1 MLNSKEKNIFFLTL
15 FDDLRYSVQYM
26 NDKPYK
32 ILDCTIRDGGYYT
45 DWYFTDDFVNEY
57 LAACAN
63 SPVSIIELGY
73 ISNSDDANGP
83 YYHLEKNILKK
94 AKKILGVKKKIF
106 AMVNFKEIKS
116 ASSLL
121 LLLKDKIGLID
132 GVRFAVAPK
141 NIKRFSKIISK
152 VAPKFKN
159 ISFNLNLMYLSEW
172 FDKPKVIETIFNNI
186 SSKVA
191 RVAFVDSYG
200 ALTPDNIYSFMN
212 RINLSYKNK
221 FEYGCHFHNNCGL
234 ALANSI
240 IANKNGCKIIDT
252 TFTGM
257 GRGAGNAETE
267 LLMSV
272 NTDARKKIIGF
283 HLNNF
288 LERLEKLKSEMK
300 WGSSFPYAFAATN
313 GYSQSDMM
321 DLIQKKRLDPSTAI
335 QVISKKK
342 TSGEIK
348 FINGDKIR
356 ISKKLNP
363 VLIGGAKSFLSQGNQ
378 LLKAIGNNS
387 PIFFSGSNAFNN
399 FLDLKMKIKNP
410 KYLILTG
417 SEIKKLNVKL
427 NKKIF
432 SQMYLKGI
440 IAEQIFLPKY
450 LNRISKNIILS
461 DSVAENPLMLIGKL
475 FIKLKIKKMHLAF
488 FDGDIDS
495 KRERIVFDETQ
506 ESINKLMKQKL
517 KITTITKSEFELG
530 YNNPWLND

>member
-1 MLNSKEKNIFFLTL
+1 
-15 FDDLRYSVQYM
+15 M
-26 NDKPYK
+26 NNMTYK

-45 DWYFTDDFVNEY
+45 DWHFTEDFVNEY

-63 SPVSIIELGY
+63 SPVSIVELGY
-73 ISNSDDANGP
+73 ISNATDTNGP
-83 YYHLEKNILKK
+83 YYHLEKNILKR
-94 AKKILGVKKKIF
+94 AKRVLGTKKKIF
-106 AMVNFKEIKS
+106 AMVNFKEIKTK
-116 ASSLL
+116 SSLL
-121 LLLKDKIGLID
+121 SLLKDKIGLID

-141 NIKRFSKIISK
+141 NIKKFSKIISG
-152 VAPKFKN
+152 VAPKLKH

-172 FDKPKVIETIFNNI
+172 FDKPKVINSIFNNI
-186 SSKVA
+186 SHHVD

-200 ALTPDNIYSFMN
+200 ALTPENIISFMK
-212 RINLSYKNK
+212 RINFSYKNK

-252 TFTGM
+252 TFAGM

-267 LLMSV
+267 LLMSIK
-272 NTDARKKIIGF
+272 NDARKKIIGF

-288 LERLEKLKSEMK
+288 LERLDKLKTEMR

-321 DLIQKKRLDPSTAI
+321 DLIQKRLDPSTAI
-335 QVISKKK
+335 QVISKKRAN
-342 TSGEIK
+342 SEIR
-348 FINGDKIR
+348 FINKDKIKYL
-356 ISKKLNP
+356 KKTDP
-363 VLIGGAKSFLSQGNQ
+363 VLIGGAKSFLNQGSQ
-378 LLKAIGNNS
+378 LLKTIGS
-387 PIFFSGSNAFNN
+387 TAPIFFSGGNAFNN
-399 FLDLKMKIKNP
+399 FLDLKIKVKNP

-417 SEIKKLNVKL
+417 NEIKKLKVKL

-450 LNRISKNIILS
+450 LSKMKKNIIFA

-475 FIKLKIKKMHLAF
+475 FLKLRVKKMLLAF
-488 FDGDIDS
+488 FDGNILT
-495 KRERIVFDETQ
+495 KRDRIVFDETQ
-506 ESINKLMKQKL
+506 ESINKLIKQKL
-517 KITTITKSEFELG
+517 KISTITKSEFEIG